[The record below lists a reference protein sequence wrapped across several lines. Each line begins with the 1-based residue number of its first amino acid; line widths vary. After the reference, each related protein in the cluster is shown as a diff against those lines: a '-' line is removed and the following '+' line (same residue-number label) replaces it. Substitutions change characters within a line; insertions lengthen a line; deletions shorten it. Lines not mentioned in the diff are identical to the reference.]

1 MRSQG
6 RGKGDEEF
14 FFFFLRGFFYF
25 FFFFWKGD
33 EELRGNELD
42 RERIK

>member
-6 RGKGDEEF
+6 RGKGDEE
-14 FFFFLRGFFYF
+14 